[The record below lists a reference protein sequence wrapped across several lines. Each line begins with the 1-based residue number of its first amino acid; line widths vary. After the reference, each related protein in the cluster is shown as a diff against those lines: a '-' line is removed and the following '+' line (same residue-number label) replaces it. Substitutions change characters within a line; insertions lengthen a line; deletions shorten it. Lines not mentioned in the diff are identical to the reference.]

1 MFDKYIKNV
10 YNSYIEINFIFMNT
24 TLHVTIDA
32 ETKNKAQKL
41 AKEMG
46 LDISTVVKASLK
58 TFVQTEIFHVEKSNT
73 VTPYLAATIAQAKKE
88 LANGKAM
95 GPFSGEELDKFLL
108 K

>member
-1 MFDKYIKNV
+1 
-10 YNSYIEINFIFMNT
+10 MNT
-24 TLHVTIDA
+24 TLHVTIDL

-46 LDISTVVKASLK
+46 LDLSSIVKASLS
-58 TFVQTEIFHVEKSNT
+58 TFVQTETFHVEKSQT
-73 VTPYLAATIAQAKKE
+73 ITPYLAVTIAQARKE
-88 LANGKAM
+88 LAKGKAR